1 MLATKA
7 LHKLMVRTQNS
18 NKVVWVRAMLLVF
31 FLNGLSPFGLRIL
44 AGWGVADKYTSIYL
58 FYWYL
63 GGFCILGVCAII
75 NRQPL
80 SRLDVAMG
88 LLMSIASIGG
98 QVSMSLAL
106 AHGLPGNVVY
116 PVAQSSVFVVA
127 PGGVLIFHERVGL
140 YGKVGIGLGLIAAI
154 LLGFS

>member
-1 MLATKA
+1 MI
-7 LHKLMVRTQNS
+7 RTQHS
-18 NKVVWVRAMLLVF
+18 TKVIWLRAMLLVF
-31 FLNGLSPFGLRIL
+31 FLNGISPFGLRIL
-44 AGWGVADKYTSIYL
+44 AGWGVAEKYNSIYL

-63 GGFCILGVCAII
+63 GGLCILAVCAII

-80 SRLDVAMG
+80 SRCEVAIG
-88 LLMSIASIGG
+88 LLMSLASIGG

-106 AHGLPGNVVY
+106 ARGIPGNVVY

-127 PGGVLIFHERVGL
+127 PGGVLIFHERVGV
-140 YGKVGIGLGLIAAI
+140 YGKIGIGLGLIAAI